1 MQSNS
6 FFEASAQGRLDV
18 MGGIADYSGSL
29 VLQMPIREKTTLR
42 LRLRNDFICT
52 LESVT
57 ELGDKLSARVDCRKF
72 IKSGVVDY
80 DFAKHEFKSNASE
93 EWIAYVLGCALVLQ
107 KEKQIDFR
115 GADFFIESN
124 VPLGKG
130 VSSSA
135 SLEVATMKALA
146 KAFTISFTGTELPR
160 LAQRTENLI
169 VGAPCGLMD
178 QLSSYFGEPRK
189 FLPIICQPDLIEA
202 SLPIPNDIFFLG
214 IDSGV
219 RHSVGG
225 ASYADV
231 RCAAFMG
238 YTIIAQSLGASRR
251 DIINAIER
259 HDFSTLPHNGY
270 LCNISVNEF
279 EANLKKILPESIS
292 GNEFLSSY
300 GISIDAVTS
309 IDKTKQYHV
318 NTCAS
323 HPIYENER
331 LHQFKKLLITLN
343 LTIQPAQQEILSK
356 MGELMYQSHES
367 YSACGLGSHRT
378 DEIVEL
384 AKEMGSSVYGAKI
397 TGGGSGGT
405 VCILTS
411 GADGKAMIH
420 ELHQTLCAK
429 YKSTLKLFEG

>member
-1 MQSNS
+1 MQSHS

-29 VLQMPIREKTTLR
+29 VMQMPIREKTTVR
-42 LRLRNDFICT
+42 LNLRNDFMCSFK
-52 LESVT
+52 SVT
-57 ELGDKLSARVDCRKF
+57 ESGENLSA
-72 IKSGVVDY
+72 IVDY
-80 DFAKHEFKSNASE
+80 RIFLKDSKVDYAFAQHKFKNSAGI

-107 KEKQIDFR
+107 KEKRIDFK

-146 KAFTISFTGTELPR
+146 KAFAISFTETELPR

-178 QLSSYFGEPRK
+178 QLTSYFGESRK
-189 FLPIICQPDLIEA
+189 FLPIVCQPDLVEKSI
-202 SLPIPNDIFFLG
+202 PIPEDIFFFG

-225 ASYADV
+225 SSYADV
-231 RCAAFMG
+231 RCATFMG
-238 YTIIAQSLGASRR
+238 YTIIAQTLGANRK
-251 DIINAIER
+251 DINKAIEQ
-259 HDFSTLPHNGY
+259 HDFSTLPHKGY
-270 LCNISVNEF
+270 LCNISVKEF
-279 EANLKKILPESIS
+279 EAGLSKILPEQIS
-292 GNEFLSSY
+292 GEEFLLQY
-300 GISIDAVTS
+300 GSSIDQVTTV
-309 IDKTKQYHV
+309 DEAKQYAV
-318 NTCAS
+318 STCTA

-331 LHQFKKLLITLN
+331 VHTFRQLMIALN
-343 LTIQPAQQEILSK
+343 TIGQTSRVELLSK
-356 MGELMYQSHES
+356 MGALMYQSHES
-367 YSACGLGSHRT
+367 YSLCGIGSEQT

-384 AKEMGSSVYGAKI
+384 SKDLGAAVYGAKI

-405 VCILTS
+405 VCILAV
-411 GADGKAMIH
+411 GNEGK
-420 ELHQTLCAK
+420 ESVQRLHQSLCAK
-429 YKSTLKLFEG
+429 YNSRLKLFES

>member
-1 MQSNS
+1 
-6 FFEASAQGRLDV
+6 

-29 VLQMPIREKTTLR
+29 VMQMPIREKTTER
-42 LRLRNDFICT
+42 LNLRNDFMCSFK
-52 LESVT
+52 SVT
-57 ELGDKLSARVDCRKF
+57 ESGENLSA
-72 IKSGVVDY
+72 IVDY
-80 DFAKHEFKSNASE
+80 RIFLKDSKVDYAFAQHKFKNSAGI

-107 KEKQIDFR
+107 KEKRIDFK

-146 KAFTISFTGTELPR
+146 KAFAISFTETELPR

-189 FLPIICQPDLIEA
+189 FLPIVCQPDCVEKSI
-202 SLPIPNDIFFLG
+202 PIPEDIFFFG

-225 ASYADV
+225 SSYADV
-231 RCAAFMG
+231 RCATFMG
-238 YTIIAQSLGASRR
+238 YTIIAQTLGTNRK
-251 DIINAIER
+251 DINKAIEQ
-259 HDFSTLPHNGY
+259 HDFSTLPHKGY
-270 LCNISVNEF
+270 LCNISVKEF
-279 EANLKKILPESIS
+279 EAGLSKILPEQIS
-292 GNEFLSSY
+292 GEEFLLQY
-300 GISIDAVTS
+300 GSSIDQVTTV
-309 IDKTKQYHV
+309 DEAKQYAV
-318 NTCAS
+318 STCTA

-331 LHQFKKLLITLN
+331 VHTFRQLMIALN
-343 LTIQPAQQEILSK
+343 TIGQTSRVELLSK
-356 MGELMYQSHES
+356 MGALMYQSHES
-367 YSACGLGSHRT
+367 YSLCGIGSEQT

-384 AKEMGSSVYGAKI
+384 SKDLGAAVYGAKI

-405 VCILTS
+405 VCILAV
-411 GADGKAMIH
+411 GNEGK
-420 ELHQTLCAK
+420 ESVQRLHQSLCAK
-429 YKSTLKLFEG
+429 YNSRLKLFES

>member
-1 MQSNS
+1 M
-6 FFEASAQGRLDV
+6 

-29 VLQMPIREKTTLR
+29 VLQMPIREKTTVR

-57 ELGDKLSARVDCRKF
+57 ESGDKLFASVEYRNFLKEG
-72 IKSGVVDY
+72 KVDY
-80 DFAKHEFKSNASE
+80 AFAQHEFKNTPELA
-93 EWIAYVLGCALVLQ
+93 WIAYVLGCVLVLQ
-107 KEKQIDFR
+107 NEKQADFK

-146 KAFTISFTGTELPR
+146 KAFAISFTGTELPR

-189 FLPIICQPDLIEA
+189 FLPIICQPDRIE
-202 SLPIPNDIFFLG
+202 SSIPIPNDIFFLG

-238 YTIIAQSLGASRR
+238 YTIIAQSLGASRK
-251 DIINAIER
+251 DIINAIEQ
-259 HDFSTLPHNGY
+259 HDFSTLPHKGY
-270 LCNISVNEF
+270 LCNISVKEF
-279 EANLKKILPESIS
+279 EANLIKILPERIS

-309 IDKTKQYHV
+309 IDKTRQYHV
-318 NTCAS
+318 NTCTS

-331 LHQFKKLLITLN
+331 VHQFKKLLIELN
-343 LTIQPAQQEILSK
+343 HPGDTSREVLLSN
-356 MGELMYQSHES
+356 MGGLMYQSHES
-367 YSACGLGSHRT
+367 YSRCGLGAHRT

-384 AKEMGSSVYGAKI
+384 AKELGSSVYGAKV

-405 VCILTS
+405 VCMLTA
-411 GADGKAMIH
+411 GDEGRAVVHK
-420 ELHQTLCAK
+420 LHQTLCTK
-429 YKSTLKLFEG
+429 YKSDLKLFES

>member
-1 MQSNS
+1 VLSNS

-29 VLQMPIREKTTLR
+29 VMQMPIREKTTVKLKLR
-42 LRLRNDFICT
+42 DDFICAF
-52 LESVT
+52 ESVT
-57 ELGDKLSARVDCRKF
+57 ESGEHLSARVDYRIF
-72 IKSGVVDY
+72 LTDGNVDY
-80 DFAKHEFKSNASE
+80 GFAQKIFRNSRGI
-93 EWIAYVLGCALVLQ
+93 EWVAYVLGCVLVLR

-115 GADFFIESN
+115 GGDFFIDSN

-135 SLEVATMKALA
+135 SLEVATMKVLA
-146 KAFTISFTGTELPR
+146 KAFDISFGGTELPR

-189 FLPIICQPDLIEA
+189 FLPIVCQPDRIEK
-202 SLPIPNDIFFLG
+202 SISIPDDVFFFG

-225 ASYADV
+225 ASYSDV

-238 YTIIAQSLGASRR
+238 YTIIAQMLGASRK
-251 DIINAIER
+251 DIRRAIEQ
-259 HDFSTLPHNGY
+259 HDFSSLPHNGY

-279 EANLKKILPESIS
+279 ERNFSNVLPGVIS
-292 GNEFLSSY
+292 GKEFLSAY
-300 GISIDAVTS
+300 GDSIDSVATLDGS
-309 IDKTKQYHV
+309 TMYHIKIC
-318 NTCAS
+318 TA

-331 LHQFKKLLITLN
+331 VGKFRNFLIELN
-343 LTIQPAQQEILSK
+343 QSDQSSRNEILVG
-356 MGELMYQSHES
+356 MGKLMYESHES
-367 YSACGLGSHRT
+367 YSRCGLGSDRT
-378 DEIVEL
+378 SEIVEL
-384 AKEMGSSVYGAKI
+384 GKRLGPSVYGAKI

-405 VCILTS
+405 VCLLTA
-411 GADGKAMIH
+411 GEEGKAH
-420 ELHQTLCAK
+420 VYDLHRSLCSKYQT
-429 YKSTLKLFEG
+429 TLKLFES